1 METVAYTMN
10 VPKEGK
16 EVVDA
21 GAAIIK
27 HFRNGGSIFEATIL
41 MPAVMKAIDGVGA
54 IKEEFESQSKD
65 ELVAYAVH
73 KLWEA
78 LQKDPSIAESSDR

>member
-27 HFRNGGSIFEATIL
+27 HFRNGGSIFEATTL
-41 MPAVMKAIDGVGA
+41 VPAVTKAIDGIGA

-78 LQKDPSIAESSDR
+78 WQQNSSIPDASGR